1 MATEF
6 EVYKKDAMQAATDLK
21 YGHKVVTKIAS
32 AKNEAE
38 VCRIMYNAR
47 NKKIELEKMYGGIL

>member
-21 YGHKVVTKIAS
+21 YGHKVVTKTAS

-47 NKKIELEKMYGGIL
+47 NEKIKRQEMYGGNV